1 MDNQETFF
9 IYNKEFDCYSKKFHI
24 LHYSDN
30 TINGMTLSSLH
41 YNSKEM
47 INKDVVIYLQSFEN
61 KNKVKEFKITFP
73 KEKLVSA
80 YNNLKNQYSQHNVKE
95 IDLFNTIICE
105 TDKNDN
111 YSLYFQFKVYMNED
125 NDESISLTLPSFN
138 LNYYNKEK
146 VV

>member
-24 LHYSDN
+24 LNYSDN
-30 TINGMTLSSLH
+30 TINGMTLSSTH
-41 YNSKEM
+41 YNSKET
-47 INKDVVIYLQSFEN
+47 IHKDVVIYLQSFKN
-61 KNKVKEFKITFP
+61 KIKVKELKIIFP
-73 KEKLVSA
+73 KDKLASA
-80 YNNLKNQYSQHNVKE
+80 YNNLKNQYSQDKIKE
-95 IDLFNTIICE
+95 THLFNTIICE
-105 TDKNDN
+105 TDNNDS